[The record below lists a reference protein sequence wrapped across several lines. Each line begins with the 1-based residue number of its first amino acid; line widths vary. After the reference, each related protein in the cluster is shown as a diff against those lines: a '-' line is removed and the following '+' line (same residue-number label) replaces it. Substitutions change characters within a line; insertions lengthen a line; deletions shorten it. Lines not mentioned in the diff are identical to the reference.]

1 MMSTLITR
9 KEHPMSSPDNEYTLT
24 SALAAPEHGAQRL
37 LALTIL
43 WHPEL
48 DRVGEQYVAGPG
60 AAELALNR
68 YAPAFCRPAE
78 APRPLGE
85 RCIARES
92 LLLCCEPGGGLTL
105 RPPAS
110 RMAVTVDGVAL
121 TAPLALDAAR
131 LEAGL
136 VLELGGAVLLC
147 VHWTDGLPRAGQQ
160 GELLGVS
167 AGMRK
172 VRDLIRQVAATEL
185 PVLLLGETGTG
196 KELAARAV
204 HAASRHRDGP
214 MVAVNMAALN
224 DELAAADLFGAAKG
238 AYTGAERRR
247 GGFFAEAAGGTLF
260 LDEIGNAPAAVQPML
275 LRVLDGGEYRPLGAA
290 RSEQSRAR
298 LVAATDQALG
308 GADFNQPLLRRLEGF
323 VIQLPPL
330 RRRREDIGLLIAHA
344 MRSWNAG
351 AGAQLILPA
360 SLVREL
366 CCHDWPGN
374 VRQLRNVVGR
384 ALLALQAGAA
394 PSLAAL
400 VPPAQAESPAAA
412 VTGAVQR
419 RTDLAAVDHDAVL
432 AAMQG
437 SGWQIQAAAQAL
449 GVSRP
454 SMYKLLAA
462 HPLVREAAAIPLD
475 ELRATLAAQG
485 GDVARCAMALR
496 TPSEALRRQLRR
508 LGLIG

>member
-1 MMSTLITR
+1 MPPT
-9 KEHPMSSPDNEYTLT
+9 DNDYTLT
-24 SALAAPEHGAQRL
+24 SALSPPGQGAQRL

-48 DRVGEQYVAGPG
+48 GRIGEQHVAGPG
-60 AAELALNR
+60 TLELALNR

-78 APRPLGE
+78 DARPLGE

-92 LLLCCEPGGGLTL
+92 LLLCCGPEGGLTL

-110 RMAVTVDGVAL
+110 RMAVSVDGEAL
-121 TAPLALDAAR
+121 TAPLAVDAER

-147 VHWTDGLPRAGQQ
+147 VHWTDGLPRVEQQ
-160 GELLGVS
+160 GELIGVS

-172 VRDLIRQVAATEL
+172 VRDLIRQVAPTEL

-204 HAASRHRDGP
+204 HAASLHRDGP

-238 AYTGAERRR
+238 AYTGAERSR

-298 LVAATDQALG
+298 LVAATDQELG
-308 GADFNQPLLRRLEGF
+308 AAEFNQPLLRRLEGF
-323 VIQLPPL
+323 VIQMPPL

-344 MRSWNAG
+344 MQAWNER
-351 AGAQLILPA
+351 AGAQLVLPA
-360 SLVREL
+360 SLVREM

-374 VRQLRNVVGR
+374 VRQLRNVAGR

-394 PSLAAL
+394 PSLASL
-400 VPPAQAESPAAA
+400 VPPSRPEWA
-412 VTGAVQR
+412 GADTASTAPR
-419 RTDLAAVDHDAVL
+419 RTDLAAVDDDAVL
-432 AAMQG
+432 AAMHG
-437 SGWQIQAAAQAL
+437 SAWQIRAAAQAL

-462 HPLVREAAAIPLD
+462 HPMVRQAAAIPLD
-475 ELRATLAAQG
+475 ELRAALAAQG

-496 TPSEALRRQLRR
+496 TPSEALRRHLRG
-508 LGLIG
+508 LGLVA

>member
-1 MMSTLITR
+1 MMLNTVTR
-9 KEHPMSSPDNEYTLT
+9 EEIPMLSSDNECTLT
-24 SALAAPEHGAQRL
+24 SALAAIEPGAQRL
-37 LALTIL
+37 LATTIA
-43 WHPEL
+43 WHPDLE
-48 DRVGEQYVAGPG
+48 RIGEQYVAGPG
-60 AAELALNR
+60 TQELALNR
-68 YAPAFCRPAE
+68 YAPAFCRPPE

-92 LLLCCEPGGGLTL
+92 LLLRCDAAGGLTL

-110 RMAVTVDGVAL
+110 RMVVALDGVAL
-121 TAPLALDAAR
+121 TAPVTVDAAR

-136 VLELGGAVLLC
+136 VLQLGGAVLLC

-160 GELLGVS
+160 GELVGVS
-167 AGMRK
+167 SAMRK

-214 MVAVNMAALN
+214 LVAVNMAALN

-238 AYTGAERRR
+238 AYTGAERAR

-275 LRVLDGGEYRPLGAA
+275 LRVLDGGEYRSLGA
-290 RSEQSRAR
+290 SHVEQSRAR
-298 LVAATDQALG
+298 LVAATDQALD

-323 VIQLPPL
+323 VIQLPAL
-330 RRRREDIGLLIAHA
+330 RERREDIGLLVAHT
-344 MRSWNAG
+344 MRAWNDG
-351 AGAQLILPA
+351 AG
-360 SLVREL
+360 SGLVMPVPLAGEMCRY
-366 CCHDWPGN
+366 HWPGN

-384 ALLALQAGAA
+384 VLLALQAGAV
-394 PSLAAL
+394 PVFAAL
-400 VPPAQAESPAAA
+400 VPPDDPTAAA
-412 VTGAVQR
+412 GATPR
-419 RTDLAAVDHDAVL
+419 RTDLATVGHDAIL
-432 AAMQG
+432 AAMHA
-437 SGWQIQAAAQAL
+437 SAWQIQAAAQAL

-462 HPLVREAAAIPLD
+462 HPLVREADAIPLD
-475 ELRATLAAQG
+475 ELRAALAAHR
-485 GDVARCAMALR
+485 GDLTRCAMALR

-508 LGLIG
+508 HGLIP